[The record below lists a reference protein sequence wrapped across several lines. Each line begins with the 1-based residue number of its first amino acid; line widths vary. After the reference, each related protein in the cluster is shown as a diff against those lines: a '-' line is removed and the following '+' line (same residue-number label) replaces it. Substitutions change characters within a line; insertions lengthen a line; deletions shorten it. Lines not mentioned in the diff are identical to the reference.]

1 METEVGQQHGDHG
14 IDELVGH
21 KQMFAIAGTQSHTPF
36 VEKQLLRLVDH
47 PSVAG
52 LVAFSL
58 HLLISPHEHLMSYN
72 SKGIIPSYNNSSS
85 IDTLATIFSEQTR
98 KSPNETARH
107 RYQMQNWG

>member
-52 LVAFSL
+52 LVALSL
-58 HLLISPHEHLMSYN
+58 HLLIAPHEHLMLYN
-72 SKGIIPSYNNSSS
+72 SKGIPSYNNSSS
-85 IDTLATIFSEQTR
+85 IDKQTR
-98 KSPNETARH
+98 NHLTISKLPVIDIKCKT
-107 RYQMQNWG
+107 GDD